1 MKHGPAR
8 GHRRLVGAGR
18 RYGRRGPWVL
28 RGVDLAAEPG
38 TLVRVEGAN
47 GTGKSTLLRLLAGLD
62 TPTEGRALGRPRTAY
77 VPERFPAGLPFTFGG
92 YLVHMGR
99 VHGLGTA
106 QATRRARDW
115 TERFGAGAHWAAP
128 LAELSKGS
136 SQKAAVVQALTAAP
150 ELLVLDEAWTG
161 LDTAARAELDLA
173 VRELTAAG
181 SAVVYVDHHP
191 ERLAESVDLR
201 CTLGTD
207 GGLVRLAPARAGA
220 EGRSGS
226 LRTGA
231 GGAMGAGGAADAPA
245 AVEAEL
251 EADAGL
257 EAEVELEV
265 EADAE
270 LEVEVEVQGPPGA
283 VAPPRVAT
291 GVPGDGH
298 GPVPVRAQLGAHGS
312 WLLTVPATASDALLR
327 TLLGADPPWHVVRL
341 TPRPSAREA
350 TPTPAPARTPVPA
363 PACRPVPEPARTP
376 ASDPAHTPVPEPART
391 PMPDPAHAPALDP
404 ARTPAPPD
412 LPAPAPGSAPGSTRA
427 PEPAPAPAPES
438 GSAPTEAPT
447 RRNGR

>member
-106 QATRRARDW
+106 AATRRARDW
-115 TERFGAGAHWAAP
+115 TERFGAGPYWGAP

-136 SQKAAVVQALTAAP
+136 SQKAAVVQALMAAP

-173 VRELTAAG
+173 VRELTTAG
-181 SAVVYVDHHP
+181 SAVVCVDHHP

-201 CTLGTD
+201 CTLGAD
-207 GGLVRLAPARAGA
+207 GGLVRLAPSGAGA
-220 EGRSGS
+220 VGRSGS

-231 GGAMGAGGAADAPA
+231 GGAADTPVTVDAGPE
-245 AVEAEL
+245 VEA
-251 EADAGL
+251 
-257 EAEVELEV
+257 EAEVEVDV
-265 EADAE
+265 EP
-270 LEVEVEVQGPPGA
+270 EVEVEVDVEPEVEVEVEAQGPPGA
-283 VAPPRVAT
+283 VAPPRAVT
-291 GVPGDGH
+291 GAPGDDH
-298 GPVPVRAQLGAHGS
+298 RSVPVRARLGSHGR

-341 TPRPSAREA
+341 TPRPSAPEA
-350 TPTPAPARTPVPA
+350 ARTPAPAPARTPVPDPA
-363 PACRPVPEPARTP
+363 PTPAPDPARTP
-376 ASDPAHTPVPEPART
+376 TP
-391 PMPDPAHAPALDP
+391 DLAHAPAPDP
-404 ARTPAPPD
+404 ARTPAPED
-412 LPAPAPGSAPGSTRA
+412 LPAPAPESATAPAPA
-427 PEPAPAPAPES
+427 PEPAPAPPAPEP
-438 GSAPTEAPT
+438 GSAPTEALA
-447 RRNGR
+447 RRKAR